1 MHVLYYPARYA
12 IVCISTLKGYTVK
25 LIIVDDTAANLD
37 AAKEAATKFP
47 EHEFV
52 FTSSAHEALGL
63 LPHADGVITDL
74 FFPSEDGAGTNEQY
88 TRYVAMMGE
97 AESLPTFGEVVRDY
111 YEGKR
116 FEAKKRLNFAR
127 SFLSD
132 GTIRE
137 ALEELV
143 ATLKG
148 WGNDVSHYVK
158 QLENLPAPQ
167 LPYGTAIMLAA
178 KQFGKKSVLVTD
190 MHRHAGG
197 YSTPSN
203 SFDAMVLL
211 LPLMAEGILTI
222 KDVTWDGAIPQY
234 DENHSYTHSL
244 GSKFYI
250 ASDRIRKL
258 VGRDSDLSKNS
269 PVVWTEAIQMAID
282 QSA

>member
-1 MHVLYYPARYA
+1 M
-12 IVCISTLKGYTVK
+12 K
-25 LIIVDDTAANLD
+25 LIIVDDTVGNMD
-37 AAKEAATKFP
+37 AAKEAAKKFP

-74 FFPSEDGAGTNEQY
+74 FFPSEDEAGESEQY
-88 TRYVAMMGE
+88 VRYVAMMGE
-97 AESLPTFGEVVRDY
+97 AESLPTFGEVVREY
-111 YEGKR
+111 YEGSR
-116 FEAKKRLNFAR
+116 FKAKKRLEFAR

-132 GTIRE
+132 GTIRS
-137 ALEELV
+137 ALEDLV
-143 ATLKG
+143 VTVRG
-148 WGNDVSHYVK
+148 WGDDVSSYVNR
-158 QLENLPAPQ
+158 LENLPAPQ
-167 LPYGTAIMLAA
+167 LPYGTAVMLAA
-178 KQFGKKSVLVTD
+178 KQYGKKSVMVTD

-197 YSTPSN
+197 YSTPSD

-234 DENHSYTHSL
+234 DEKHSYTHSL
-244 GSKFYI
+244 GSKSYI

-258 VGRDSDLSKNS
+258 VGRDSDLRKNS
-269 PVVWTEAIQMAID
+269 PVVWVEAIQMAIE